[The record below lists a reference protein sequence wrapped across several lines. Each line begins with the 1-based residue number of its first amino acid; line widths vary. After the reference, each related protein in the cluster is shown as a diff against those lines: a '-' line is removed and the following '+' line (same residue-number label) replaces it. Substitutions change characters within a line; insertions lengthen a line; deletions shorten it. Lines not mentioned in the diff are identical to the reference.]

1 MHRACLLCECY
12 VTCVF
17 LSQTTTTN
25 NTDNSRCATASRRD
39 FAWRRS
45 PDGQRAAPLL
55 ACLALLWRYRQA
67 EHRIVGRRISQGKT
81 TVFMID
87 NSVPK
92 KNFIGPKNSP
102 SASLHPISNAPARHI
117 KRKKN
122 FTHINEYNNVRGS
135 TDANRGGPLPILRYS
150 AALEYCR
157 AGGTPN
163 KARHPPVKISR
174 WTSKQICPS
183 TLRSIYSIY
192 QF

>member
-92 KNFIGPKNSP
+92 KNFIGPKDGP

-117 KRKKN
+117 KRKKKLH
-122 FTHINEYNNVRGS
+122 THQRVQQRKRIYRREPRGPPAYPPLLCS
-135 TDANRGGPLPILRYS
+135 TGVLPSKWY
-150 AALEYCR
+150 
-157 AGGTPN
+157 
-163 KARHPPVKISR
+163 
-174 WTSKQICPS
+174 SKQS
-183 TLRSIYSIY
+183 KTSAS
-192 QF
+192 

>member
-25 NTDNSRCATASRRD
+25 NTDSSRCATASRRD

-92 KNFIGPKNSP
+92 KNFIGPKYSP

-117 KRKKN
+117 KRKKK
-122 FTHINEYNNVRGS
+122 TSHTS
-135 TDANRGGPLPILRYS
+135 T
-150 AALEYCR
+150 
-157 AGGTPN
+157 
-163 KARHPPVKISR
+163 
-174 WTSKQICPS
+174 S
-183 TLRSIYSIY
+183 TTT
-192 QF
+192 